1 MNGFSSGV
9 KNNFSDSKYL
19 PQKQCGN
26 LETSDLDLSINGE
39 ESDGSVGEGQTTA
52 KKVEGGLNID
62 VFKNSLKEHIEK
74 KEQAKKE
81 I

>member
-1 MNGFSSGV
+1 MNALSSRA

-26 LETSDLDLSINGE
+26 LEASDLGLSINDE

-52 KKVEGGLNID
+52 KKVEGALNID
-62 VFKNSLKEHIEK
+62 VFKNSLKEHKVK